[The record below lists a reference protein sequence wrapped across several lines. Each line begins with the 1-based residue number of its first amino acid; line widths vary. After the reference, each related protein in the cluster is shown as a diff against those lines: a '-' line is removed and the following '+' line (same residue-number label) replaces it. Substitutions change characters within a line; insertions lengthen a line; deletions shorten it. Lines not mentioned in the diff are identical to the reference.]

1 MKNEAPARRTVID
14 LEYIR
19 SLAGSVSAWI
29 LLLLA
34 VVWSFFPILFIFSS
48 SLTDPARIFSYPP
61 TIFSRPTL
69 ANYGALLSDWP
80 DFFRSMLN
88 SVIIMTGTIV
98 LTAVVCLP
106 GAYALS
112 RFRNKYTRVSGMTVI
127 IARMFPPIIITIPLF
142 PILQMSGL
150 VDKHIV
156 LIFLYSSFYLS
167 LGLWI
172 LKNFIDTIPYE
183 LEEAAY
189 LEGSSRFRTFLTIVL
204 PLSWSGVVS
213 ISILVAIFCWNE
225 FLFAFLFTSF
235 NAVTTPVLL
244 NEMLGAMFG
253 VSWGPLFAATS
264 LQLLPILIF
273 IWLVQKF
280 LVKGTGFASEK

>member
-1 MKNEAPARRTVID
+1 MN
-14 LEYIR
+14 LEHVTSI
-19 SLAGSVSAWI
+19 SGSMAAWF

-34 VVWSFFPILFIFSS
+34 VVWSFFPILFIFSAS
-48 SLTDPARIFSYPP
+48 ITDPAKIFAYPP
-61 TIFSRPTL
+61 SVFSNPTL
-69 ANYGALLSDWP
+69 ANYSVLLSDWP

-88 SVIIMTGTIV
+88 SLIIMTGTIM

-112 RFRNKYTRVSGMTVI
+112 RFRNKYTRASGMTVI

-156 LIFLYSSFYLS
+156 LICLYSSFYLS

-189 LEGSSRFRTFLTIVL
+189 LEGSSRLRTFMTIVL